1 MATHRIPVTTSMCKG
16 LKRARENA
24 NITQGALAQKANVP
38 RARIKRIECLELS
51 SIDQAEYLRLT
62 RAVGLKVALKRAPV
76 PAKAKV
82 KLPEA
87 PKAKT
92 PAKAPKKKR
101 QMTRAQALARLEKA
115 GLADLTVRELLSL
128 AS

>member
-16 LKRARENA
+16 LKKARENA

-62 RAVGLKVALKRAPV
+62 RAVGLKVALKRAPAPV
-76 PAKAKV
+76 PANSKAK
-82 KLPEA
+82 L
-87 PKAKT
+87 
-92 PAKAPKKKR
+92 PAKAPKTSRK
-101 QMTRAQALARLEKA
+101 MTRKQALARLEKA